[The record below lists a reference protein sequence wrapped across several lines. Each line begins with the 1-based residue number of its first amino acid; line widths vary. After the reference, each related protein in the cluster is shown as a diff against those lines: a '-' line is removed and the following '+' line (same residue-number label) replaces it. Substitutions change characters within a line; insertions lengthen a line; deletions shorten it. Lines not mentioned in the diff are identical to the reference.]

1 MVVSME
7 PTSLRGVIDT
17 FHVAAKTFD
26 ELGNFKNDE
35 TDVIMEGDILSRC
48 KEVTIRI
55 DTGLDRIKS
64 VVEDFSSRRKNH
76 SKPSVAFLEWHTP
89 LFVGGHWIPDMLEM
103 TGALALMVVSGKPSK
118 VVTDEEL
125 KDLDPDYILI
135 GPCGFDLE
143 RSLRETLAIYKAR
156 PVWRELTA
164 VKLNR
169 VFVLDGHSYYARPGP
184 RLLQDTGIIAACIH
198 GDELAKEL
206 GQDLVPSSGY
216 LRVTLDMY
224 DK

>member
-26 ELGNFKNDE
+26 ELGSFKNDE